1 MSNYADNVLPGP
13 GLEPRRELERDILAA
28 FLSQDIKGPARE
40 RLGRVEAGHIM
51 DGRTRS
57 TFLVCRE
64 LENGGV
70 EVTPES
76 VANLAGT
83 RGQTAAE
90 VLTLVELTEVARNPP
105 AANRIG
111 QLVDRLVA
119 TDAYH
124 RQHDIHTQLQA
135 ATERATRDAAAGADL
150 DEVNATI
157 ARLQR
162 QLDEAPKA
170 VDWGDLIKP
179 WHAVGG
185 EPVRYLVDRLLYA
198 STVAVLVGK
207 PAAGKTF
214 AAVGLAC
221 SVATGRDYLGH
232 LVRKP
237 GPVLYIAAEGLAT
250 MNERIEAWR
259 RHHEVN
265 TDELDEL
272 HVFDTDALGIAL
284 SNPAHLAGLVEGMR
298 RRKIEPSLIVVDT
311 WAMAA
316 GLYDENSNA
325 EAGTVASALV
335 RLAAN
340 TGACVLIVH
349 HPTKGS
355 NGDLRGASA
364 LEGSVRVVLE
374 LTGDKVLRHRKNNLG
389 PKVERVQGDLVSVPE
404 VRMVPG
410 QPPESVAVFVQADTT
425 TAKVSDTEVLE
436 LLDELGA
443 RSAPV
448 ATGVALEAA
457 AERWSMG
464 RSTFY
469 KVRGRLVEAGL
480 VTTGNNGVMRIP
492 ATAPTF

>member
-1 MSNYADNVLPGP
+1 
-13 GLEPRRELERDILAA
+13 
-28 FLSQDIKGPARE
+28 
-40 RLGRVEAGHIM
+40 
-51 DGRTRS
+51 
-57 TFLVCRE
+57 
-64 LENGGV
+64 
-70 EVTPES
+70 
-76 VANLAGT
+76 
-83 RGQTAAE
+83 
-90 VLTLVELTEVARNPP
+90 
-105 AANRIG
+105 
-111 QLVDRLVA
+111 
-119 TDAYH
+119 
-124 RQHDIHTQLQA
+124 
-135 ATERATRDAAAGADL
+135 
-150 DEVNATI
+150 
-157 ARLQR
+157 
-162 QLDEAPKA
+162 
-170 VDWGDLIKP
+170 
-179 WHAVGG
+179 
-185 EPVRYLVDRLLYA
+185 VRYLVDRLLYA